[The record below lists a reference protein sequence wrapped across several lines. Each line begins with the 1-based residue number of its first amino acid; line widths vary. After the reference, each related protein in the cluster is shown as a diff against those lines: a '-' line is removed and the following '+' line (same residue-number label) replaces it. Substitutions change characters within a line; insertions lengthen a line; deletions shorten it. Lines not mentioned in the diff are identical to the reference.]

1 MPNQEIQLNPVD
13 FITIGTVGP
22 KGRRVFYLQAGQGNQ
37 IATLQIEKEQ
47 AWALCEAIEELFTD
61 LVKRFPDLE
70 ETTKAKE
77 ETDETAFILREP
89 IQPMFRVAQMGL
101 GYDEERNLIVLV
113 IEELLTSEETEEGDT
128 PSVVRLWVD
137 GAMIRQLS
145 TYGSEVVRAGRPDPS
160 QNGHIRYYW
169 GHG

>member
-1 MPNQEIQLNPVD
+1 MPNQELQFNPVD

-61 LVKRFPDLE
+61 LVKRYPDLE
-70 ETTKAKE
+70 ETTKARE
-77 ETDETAFILREP
+77 ITDETAFILREP
-89 IQPMFRVAQMGL
+89 IQPLFRVAQMGL
-101 GYDEERNLIVLV
+101 GFDEERSLIVLV
-113 IEELLTSEETEEGDT
+113 IEELLTSEASEDGDS

-137 GAMIRQLS
+137 GGMMRQLS
-145 TYGSEVVRAGRPDPS
+145 AYGSEVVRAGRPDPG

-169 GHG
+169 GGG